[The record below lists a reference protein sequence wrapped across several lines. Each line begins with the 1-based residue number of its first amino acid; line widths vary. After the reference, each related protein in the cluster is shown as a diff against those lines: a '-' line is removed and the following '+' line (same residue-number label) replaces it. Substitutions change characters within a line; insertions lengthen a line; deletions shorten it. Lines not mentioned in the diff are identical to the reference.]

1 MSETQI
7 PVNIDPT
14 LVQFLFIDMIHDF
27 SPNNL
32 TGNIASDLVLFKS
45 MFEVV
50 FGADVVNP
58 LLTDVSQQLARAG
71 RTLNIDNW
79 IHAAHEWAYEM
90 CRENGKFFFN
100 DPTTRDGRTTIS
112 LCNTLESL
120 KEGGIITQ
128 SDADWRTLHAGKFY
142 QDSFDEDGNAIN
154 PTQVPA
160 VKDPVSGEVIFN
172 AHAAGKKIAKPVLL
186 VEDSSKGVR
195 RIPLLFSET
204 FNTISRLGDNPKLVI
219 NLETIAGLYDEAESA
234 LATANEL
241 AYMNQNVPGLSP
253 NKDCVNLFKDQPIN
267 FQLGAG
273 ANRFFDIHL
282 KTKVDSSTNSLN
294 VINVGCKLLSGLYN
308 FINEGTK
315 RVYLKMKEASFI
327 QYENPGATPGNNK
340 DIQNIISQL
349 LSVYDEKDIT
359 KFLQI
364 TGKYTT
370 GDEKKNLPKQFGTYN
385 KFDLNLFMFI
395 QAYHL
400 HLVLDMFCSRDSLV
414 NQWVIKYYSTAG
426 SGQALLT
433 LVQSMNSFTQKLS
446 VLAGAEGF
454 PVQATDAQIAVQK
467 DKTTVADVFTN
478 FKEYYYGNPSK
489 AAMGEKGTAKFN
501 NGNKIAPL
509 LFNKIML
516 EINSLF
522 GDSTKELSEEE
533 KVGTFNEN
541 LKKQKD
547 LITQLINRKFQI
559 FASFFGKAP
568 EQGGLGEFEIDEET
582 GFGNT
587 SGILRDKSKRIKGS
601 IDCGKTA
608 CPKYQSLLTGTKKGL
623 ESPETYLGENFIS
636 RLDKTKYEFITQEKS
651 LFFGLIVHFCFVDS
665 PLSLLRSSDSSNEL
679 FIQNYFSGWFSLN
692 SDKTISLSSDVNSMF
707 LVSKSLRGI
716 LETMEQDDAKLQGS
730 VVITMPDDMTSVI
743 TGPTQHPSVKLISLE
758 FREELFKQME
768 QYIVDPGDK
777 LNAKRALT
785 QESGRTDKIS
795 DVTQKYVNRF
805 ISILSGL
812 PDVAKKQEIVRKL
825 FCILF
830 KKTFSDFSQIILART
845 ISERFPCSTSTYSNV
860 VWLISQDI
868 MMTFIALY
876 WGSNILQIRTDEK
889 ELMSKGTVNYG
900 FGNSLAYNFIL
911 QREILFNR
919 SLDFKDSD
927 VFDAI
932 NDSFHLSDFRLDL
945 AEYNSGKTVAPSV
958 PVATSGGGGKKKFR
972 KSKKRVRKSKQTRKK
987 NDVRRIKMKIGKKF
1001 NNRKSFKVKKLRRRT
1016 RKKGKN
1022 K

>member
-1 MSETQI
+1 MDEVQI
-7 PVNIDPT
+7 PVNMDEII
-14 LVQFLFIDMIHDF
+14 VQFLFIDMIHDF
-27 SPNNL
+27 SPKNL
-32 TGNIASDLVLFKS
+32 TGNIASDLQLLKS

-50 FGADVVNP
+50 FGVEIVTP
-58 LLTDVSQQLARAG
+58 LLTDISEQLARAG
-71 RTLNIDNW
+71 KTVNIDNW
-79 IHAAHEWAYEM
+79 IHAAHEWAYQK
-90 CRENGKFFFN
+90 CKDSGKFFFN
-100 DPTTRDGRTTIS
+100 DPTTRDGKTTIS

-128 SDADWRTLHAGKFY
+128 SNADWRTLHAGKYY
-142 QDSFDEDGNAIN
+142 QDSFDEDGNAVN

-160 VKDPVSGEVIFN
+160 VRDSLSGEVIVE
-172 AHAAGKKIAKPVLL
+172 AHAAGEKIAKPVLL
-186 VEDSSKGVR
+186 IEDSSKGLR

-234 LATANEL
+234 LATANKL
-241 AYMNQNVPGLSP
+241 AYMNQNVPTLSP
-253 NKDCVNLFKDQPIN
+253 NKECVDLFKDRPIN
-267 FQLGAG
+267 FQLGTG
-273 ANRFFDIHL
+273 TNRFFDVHL
-282 KTKVDSSTNSLN
+282 KTTVDSSTDSLN
-294 VINVGCKLLSGLYN
+294 VINVGCKLLAGLYN
-308 FINEGTK
+308 FIIEGTK
-315 RVYLKMKEASFI
+315 GVYLKMKEISFI

-340 DIQNIISQL
+340 DIQNIIAQMIV
-349 LSVYDEKDIT
+349 VYDEKDIT

-370 GDEKKNLPKQFGTYN
+370 SEEKLPKQFGTYN
-385 KFDLNLFMFI
+385 KFDLRLFMFI

-400 HLVLDMFCSRDSLV
+400 HLVLDMFCSTESLV
-414 NQWVIKYYSTAG
+414 NQWIIKYYSTPG

-433 LVQSMNSFTQKLS
+433 LVQNMNLFTQKLS

-454 PVQATDAQIAVQK
+454 PIQATDAQIAAQK
-467 DKTTVADVFTN
+467 DKTSVADVFTN

-489 AAMGEKGTAKFN
+489 AAMGTKGTAKFN

-509 LFNKIML
+509 LFNKL
-516 EINSLF
+516 FDEIGLNEEANIAFFDEKLKQQ
-522 GDSTKELSEEE
+522 KELMI
-533 KVGTFNEN
+533 
-541 LKKQKD
+541 Q
-547 LITQLINRKFQI
+547 IINKKFQI

-582 GFGNT
+582 GIGNI
-587 SGILRDKSKRIKGS
+587 SGILRDKSKRIKAS
-601 IDCGKTA
+601 IECSKTG
-608 CPKYQSLLTGTKKGL
+608 CPKYQSLLTGTKKGS

-636 RLDKTKYEFITQEKS
+636 RLDKTKYQFLTAEKS
-651 LFFGLIVHFCFVDS
+651 LFFGLIAHFCFVDS
-665 PLSLLRSSDSSNEL
+665 PLSLLGASDSSNEL

-692 SDKTISLSSDVNSMF
+692 SDKTITPMSDVNSMF
-707 LVSKSLRGI
+707 LISKSLQGI
-716 LETMEQDDAKLQGS
+716 LETMEQDDSKQQGS
-730 VVITMPDDMTSVI
+730 VLVTMPDDMTSVI

-758 FREELFKQME
+758 FREELFKQLQ

-785 QESGRTDKIS
+785 QESGRTDTIS
-795 DVTQKYVNRF
+795 DVTQKYVNQF
-805 ISILSGL
+805 ITILSGL

-845 ISERFPCSTSTYSNV
+845 ISEQFPCSTSTYSNL
-860 VWLISQDI
+860 VWLLSQDI

-900 FGNSLAYNFIL
+900 FGNSAAYMPII
-911 QREILFNR
+911 QREISQNR
-919 SLDFKDSD
+919 RLDFKDSD
-927 VFDAI
+927 VMDAI
-932 NDSFHLSDFRLDL
+932 DDEFHLSDFRMDL

-958 PVATSGGGGKKKFR
+958 PVATSGGGGKKKIRKNR
-972 KSKKRVRKSKQTRKK
+972 KSKKRVRKSKQTRKR
-987 NDVRRIKMKIGKKF
+987 NTVRRIKMKIGKKF

-1016 RKKGKN
+1016 RK
-1022 K
+1022 

>member
-1016 RKKGKN
+1016 RK
-1022 K
+1022 

>member
-58 LLTDVSQQLARAG
+58 LLTDVSQQLAQAG

-79 IHAAHEWAYEM
+79 IHAAHEWAYGM

-100 DPTTRDGRTTIS
+100 DPTTRNGKTTIS

-160 VKDPVSGEVIFN
+160 VKDPVSGEVIVE
-172 AHAAGKKIAKPVLL
+172 AHAAGEKIAKPVLL
-186 VEDSSKGVR
+186 IEDSSKGLR

-267 FQLGAG
+267 FQLGTG

-282 KTKVDSSTNSLN
+282 KTKVDSSTDSLN

-340 DIQNIISQL
+340 DIQNIIAQL

-509 LFNKIML
+509 LFNKIMM

-522 GDSTKELSEEE
+522 GDSSKELSEEE

-587 SGILRDKSKRIKGS
+587 SGILRDKSKRIKAS

-608 CPKYQSLLTGTKKGL
+608 CPKYQSLLTGTKKGV

-651 LFFGLIVHFCFVDS
+651 LFFGLIAHFCFVDS

-679 FIQNYFSGWFSLN
+679 FIQNYFSGWFSVN

-707 LVSKSLRGI
+707 LVSKSLQGI

-730 VVITMPDDMTSVI
+730 VVVTMPDDINSVI

-758 FREELFKQME
+758 FREELFKQL
-768 QYIVDPGDK
+768 QQHIVDPGDK

-795 DVTQKYVNRF
+795 DLTQQYVNRF
-805 ISILSGL
+805 ITILSGL
-812 PDVAKKQEIVRKL
+812 PDLAKKQEIVRKL

-845 ISERFPCSTSTYSNV
+845 ISEQFPCSTNTYSNV

-900 FGNSLAYNFIL
+900 FGNSAAYNPIL
-911 QREILFNR
+911 QREIAQNK

-958 PVATSGGGGKKKFR
+958 PIATSGGGGKKKFR
-972 KSKKRVRKSKQTRKK
+972 KSKKRARKSKQTRKK

-1016 RKKGKN
+1016 RK
-1022 K
+1022 